1 MAAPSLLVVGDW
13 FKAGFR
19 LKNEAPHST
28 SNQQPATRSSVV
40 GCRLSGRDCL
50 DDDSRLNDRA
60 ETSASLLVSS
70 RAAAAQRRT
79 VEGSPAETPGALAFF
94 ARRLRP
100 GSPTTDNRQPT
111 TAARFSRGFTIA
123 ELVTVC
129 AIIAILASIALP
141 VARFGIRRQKEM
153 ELRDRLRKIT
163 EAIDRYH
170 DLMLMGQMNPQQQQ
184 QQQPGQLPMVR
195 PAQMQAL
202 GSDGYPKDLEEL
214 LKGVKMSDGKT
225 VRLLR
230 ERDLIDPMTGR
241 NEWIT
246 LSTTDDPD
254 TSMSNGDNVYE
265 VHSTSTALSLD
276 GKTRYNEW

>member
-1 MAAPSLLVVGDW
+1 M
-13 FKAGFR
+13 
-19 LKNEAPHST
+19 
-28 SNQQPATRSSVV
+28 
-40 GCRLSGRDCL
+40 
-50 DDDSRLNDRA
+50 
-60 ETSASLLVSS
+60 
-70 RAAAAQRRT
+70 
-79 VEGSPAETPGALAFF
+79 
-94 ARRLRP
+94 RRL
-100 GSPTTDNRQPT
+100 QK
-111 TAARFSRGFTIA
+111 GFTIA
-123 ELVTVC
+123 ELITVV
-129 AIIAILASIALP
+129 AIISILAAVALP
-141 VARFGIRRQKEM
+141 VARFSLRRQKEI

-163 EAIDRYH
+163 NAIDRYH
-170 DLMLMGQMNPQQQQ
+170 DLMTMGQMGQGTPTPG
-184 QQQPGQLPMVR
+184 QPGQLPTLR

-214 LKGVKMSDGKT
+214 LKGVTMSDGKK

-254 TSMSNGDNVYE
+254 ASMSNGDNVFE